1 MVNRQVSQLRL
12 FLDYYTFPFDWI
24 DLMHFEDLVI
34 NQFVIVAIYVQ
45 LPRPVLQLVDAP
57 LNLAE
62 VLLRQRFENTHGFEN
77 V

>member
-1 MVNRQVSQLRL
+1 
-12 FLDYYTFPFDWI
+12 
-24 DLMHFEDLVI
+24 MHFEDLVI